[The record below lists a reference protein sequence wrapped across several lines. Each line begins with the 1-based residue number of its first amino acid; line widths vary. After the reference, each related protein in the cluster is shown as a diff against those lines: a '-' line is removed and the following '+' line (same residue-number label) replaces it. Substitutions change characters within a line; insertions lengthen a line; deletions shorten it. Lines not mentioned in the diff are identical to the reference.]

1 MDWNVKDLSRNE
13 ASKLLHS
20 TIMPRPIAFVT
31 TLNADGSA
39 NAAPFS
45 FFNVLCTQ
53 PAIVAIG
60 FDGDVEAED
69 GLKDTARN
77 IAANSEFVIN
87 LVDEGL
93 VEAMNI
99 CSIDFPSGVDETV
112 QAGLDL
118 VPSRQVRTPRIANS
132 PVQFECR
139 VMQRLPLVAGRCIVL
154 GEIVHMHI
162 RDDIVDARFHVDVD
176 KLNVIGRMHGAGWY
190 TRTSSLFQVPR
201 MDYAQWLARSQDSPS
216 T

>member
-1 MDWNVKDLSRNE
+1 MDWNVKDLSRQE

-31 TLNADGSA
+31 TLNPDGTT

-60 FDGDVEAED
+60 FDGDGNAED
-69 GLKDTARN
+69 QFKDTARN
-77 IAANSEFVIN
+77 IAANNEFVIN
-87 LVDEGL
+87 LVDEPL
-93 VEAMNI
+93 VAAMNI
-99 CSIDFPSGVDETV
+99 CSINFPSGMDETV

-118 VPSRQVRTPRIANS
+118 VASQQVKAPRIANS

-139 VMQRLPLVAGRCIVL
+139 VMQRVPLVAGRVIVL
-154 GEIVHMHI
+154 GEVIHIHVRDGIVNEK
-162 RDDIVDARFHVDVD
+162 FHVDAE
-176 KLNVIGRMHGAGWY
+176 KLNIIGRMHGAGWY
-190 TRTSSLFQVPR
+190 TRTSDRFQVPQI
-201 MDYAQWLARSQDSPS
+201 DYAKWLERSQNDA
-216 T
+216 

>member
-118 VPSRQVRTPRIANS
+118 VPSRQVRTPRI
-132 PVQFECR
+132 
-139 VMQRLPLVAGRCIVL
+139 VL